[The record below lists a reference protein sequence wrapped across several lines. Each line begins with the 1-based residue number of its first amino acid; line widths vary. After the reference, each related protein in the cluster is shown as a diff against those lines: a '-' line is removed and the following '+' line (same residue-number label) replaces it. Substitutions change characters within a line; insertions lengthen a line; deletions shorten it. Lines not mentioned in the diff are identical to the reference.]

1 VAVKRHEGG
10 IIRQARGSKASDKG
24 VGKDRQKG
32 SVKWQAKGRIKA
44 GKGRKKQATG
54 TRKTGKVGEKQAKGG
69 VKRQARESK
78 KTGIGAK

>member
-10 IIRQARGSKASDKG
+10 IIRKARGSKESDKG
-24 VGKDRQKG
+24 VGKERQKE

-78 KTGIGAK
+78 